1 MQGWLNYILPFFL
14 LLLFASCSGVNGSF
28 EPISIVVEEGKPFFH
43 NYGLV
48 KKPLNFVLLIPPSE
62 ENQILLIE
70 NPHINRIEM
79 DFSKRDSKWIL
90 GDHMNFDTRPIQF
103 RQFAIPIGSFDKS
116 DTLFLQVDKSQ
127 ESLSFGMKIISEK
140 DFWEYQK
147 QDDRLI
153 GFLLGI
159 TVFSLVIGLVLMPG
173 ILSKKAI
180 FFLLYI
186 FLSLLW
192 LLNDAGLFFQ
202 YVWPENPLFHSVSRG
217 LFSTTSMFMFAFY
230 VYQSNNERINKAIKK
245 IFIASI
251 IFIIIKLT
259 FNFLLG
265 LRIFPD
271 YIKGYYISVNSI
283 TLTILFGLLIY
294 LILKEFLKKSDN
306 FFELG
311 SIFFYCFYVFSQS
324 LSEIGITLFR
334 LPFLHQFDALIFIGL
349 QIFFMTV
356 HIKKEETRQKLNALK
371 EFTDFQISQ
380 ERLLKNRIIEV
391 EEFERKRIAQNIHD
405 DVGSVLA
412 ATKYHILALQ
422 KKLRTKDIQ
431 NDFISILELLDEGVK
446 NQYSII
452 DDLNSN
458 FDQGESLELA
468 LRKKIELIFSESG
481 IVSEVVFLVP
491 EDELSMHQ
499 KTQLFRIFTELITN
513 TLKHGDGV
521 TFVSIEMKDT
531 RPIQITYSDDGK
543 NTTIKVNSNG
553 KGLENIK
560 FRIDQLQGSIL
571 ELKLNYGFRI
581 VFQIPRAN
589 EKNITLP
596 N

>member
-1 MQGWLNYILPFFL
+1 MHRWLNYTLSITLSINLVFF
-14 LLLFASCSGVNGSF
+14 FCSCGGEKYSMK
-28 EPISIVVEEGKPFFH
+28 PISISMGEDKAFFH

-48 KKPLNFVLLIPPSE
+48 KKPLNFVLLIPPSD
-62 ENQILLIE
+62 ENQVLLIE
-70 NPHINRIEM
+70 NPHINKIKLKFLNRGSEWS
-79 DFSKRDSKWIL
+79 F
-90 GDHMNFDTRPIQF
+90 GDHMNFDRRPIQF
-103 RQFAIPIGSFDKS
+103 RQFAIPISALDTG
-116 DTLFLQVDKSQ
+116 DTLFLEVDKSQ
-127 ESLSFGMKIISEK
+127 ESLSLGLKLMSQNAFL
-140 DFWEYQK
+140 EYQK

-153 GFLLGI
+153 GFLIGFTL
-159 TVFSLVIGLVLMPG
+159 FSVVIGLVLMPG

-202 YVWPENPLFHSVSRG
+202 YVWPENPVFHSVSRG

-230 VYQSNNERINKAIKK
+230 VYLSNNERINKAIKK
-245 IFIASI
+245 IFIVSI
-251 IFIIIKLT
+251 VFIVFKLT

-283 TLTILFGLLIY
+283 TLTLLFGLLIY
-294 LILKEFLKKSDN
+294 LILKEFLKKADN

-324 LSEIGITLFR
+324 LSEIGITLVR
-334 LPFLHQFDALIFIGL
+334 LPFLHQFEALIFIGL

-356 HIKKEETRQKLNALK
+356 HIKREETRQKLQSLK
-371 EFTDFQISQ
+371 EFSDFQISQ

-391 EEFERKRIAQNIHD
+391 EEFERRRIAQNIHD

-412 ATKYHILALQ
+412 ATKYQILSLQ

-431 NDFISILELLDEGVK
+431 NEFISILELLDEGVK

-452 DDLNSN
+452 DDLISN
-458 FDQGESLELA
+458 FDQGESLEMA
-468 LRKKIELIFSESG
+468 VRKKIELVFSEG
-481 IVSEVVFLVP
+481 GVELEVLFLVP
-491 EDELSMHQ
+491 ENALSIHQ

-513 TLKHGDGV
+513 TLKHGVGV
-521 TFVSIEMKDT
+521 TFVSLQIKGPL
-531 RPIQITYSDDGK
+531 PIQVFYSDDGK
-543 NTTIKVNSNG
+543 ATSSKVNSKG

-560 FRIDQLQGSIL
+560 FRIDQLQGTIQ
-571 ELKLNYGFRI
+571 ELIINPGFRI
-581 VFQIPRAN
+581 KFQIPRSQ
-589 EKNITLP
+589 
-596 N
+596 